1 MKRAGFSLIEIFI
14 AIALTAIISTIIVSI
29 LGTTMR
35 STKAINSAL
44 DSTWKTAITY
54 ERLYIDIA
62 GMCVVPFSSAE
73 KEPKPEKPVDE
84 NKAEKSEEKVPDNK
98 PIEKKEQAQ
107 IPPLIVETGPAGI
120 SRMVIV
126 TNNPLRVYGGNIPL
140 LMSVEYTLVP
150 DATDKNL
157 YKLQRRQ
164 EPIITQIEGKKEP
177 YYTLLQ
183 GVKSL
188 QCTVHYRLIT
198 NKEKKASARQGTT
211 SKWPIKAAGD
221 DEIGQL
227 PTRLTLIV
235 KFLDELED
243 EHEFMI
249 DVPVL
254 TAFADPNVRP
264 VQKKED
270 QSRKGALKELLG
282 QIKPTQ
288 VAQIPAQQG
297 TKR

>member
-1 MKRAGFSLIEIFI
+1 MKRAGFSLLEIFI
-14 AIALTAIISTIIVSI
+14 AIALTALISTIIVSI

-35 STKAINSAL
+35 STSAINNAL
-44 DSTWKTAITY
+44 DTTWKTAITY
-54 ERLYIDIA
+54 ERLYVDIA
-62 GMCVVPFSSAE
+62 GMCVVPFATPE
-73 KEPKPEKPVDE
+73 KELKPEKQVNDQE
-84 NKAEKSEEKVPDNK
+84 EKSEEKAPEKK
-98 PIEKKEQAQ
+98 PIEKSEQSQ
-107 IPPLIVETGPAGI
+107 IPPLVVETGPAGI
-120 SRMVIV
+120 SRMVVV

-150 DATDKNL
+150 GSADKNL

-164 EPIITQIEGKKEP
+164 EPVITQIDGKKEP
-177 YYTLLQ
+177 YYTLLDR
-183 GVKSL
+183 VKSL

-198 NKEKKASARQGTT
+198 KKEQQAPAQQGTT

-227 PTRLTLIV
+227 PTRLSLVV
-235 KFLDELED
+235 KFLDELEE

-254 TAFADPNVRP
+254 TAFADPNIRP
-264 VQKKED
+264 AQKKED

-288 VAQIPAQQG
+288 ATQIPAQQG
-297 TKR
+297 TKQ